1 MAISGV
7 AVITGAAS
15 GIGRATAIRLA
26 KDGFVVALLDINA
39 KGAAAVVGE
48 LCRHGHRAIA
58 CTTDITDAAAIAAAR
73 DRVLAELGAPTV
85 VVTCAG
91 WSVLADFTATDPAFW
106 RHAIDTNL
114 VGTIATARA
123 FLDDMLAAGGG
134 RIVTIA
140 SDAGRV
146 GSSGEAVYSAAKGGV
161 IGFTKALA
169 REMARSGIAVNC
181 VCPGPTITPML
192 MVQPPKRIEALTR
205 AIPMRRLAE
214 PDDIATAIAF
224 FAHTASPYITGQVLS
239 VSGGLTMAG

>member
-1 MAISGV
+1 MSGV
-7 AVITGAAS
+7 AVVTGGAS
-15 GIGRATAIRLA
+15 GIGRATATRLA
-26 KDGFVVALLDINA
+26 QDGFAVALLDINA
-39 KGAAAVVGE
+39 EGNATAAAE
-48 LCRHGHRAIA
+48 LCRDGHRALA
-58 CTTDITDAAAIAAAR
+58 CTTDVTDNAAITAAR

-85 VVTCAG
+85 VITCSG

-123 FLDDMLAAGGG
+123 FLDDMVAGGGG

-169 REMARSGIAVNC
+169 REMARRGVVVNC

-192 MVQPPKRIEALTR
+192 MAQPPKRIEALTR

-214 PDDIATAIAF
+214 PGDVVSAIAF
-224 FAHTASPYITGQVLS
+224 FARAASPYITGQVLS
-239 VSGGLTMAG
+239 VSGGLTMVG